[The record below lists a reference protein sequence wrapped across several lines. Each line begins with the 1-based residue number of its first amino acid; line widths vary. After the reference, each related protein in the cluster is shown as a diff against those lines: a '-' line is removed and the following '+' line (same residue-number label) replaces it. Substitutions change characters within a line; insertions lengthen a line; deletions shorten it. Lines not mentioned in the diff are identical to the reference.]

1 MNPEPSDAR
10 SLSSCHR
17 KAVLAG
23 ATVLLLVF
31 GALVWRDY
39 PAELARETEVF
50 GTAGSEELLE
60 LDDGPGHVLAGSG
73 SPGVRA
79 QPTAEQMQ
87 DRDPGTR
94 TGNAPESGYRTNGRY
109 VIEDQV
115 TGTPRIAA
123 LSRVLP
129 LSFFLLAAFGAL
141 FAVYRYL
148 VQMFIAPAV
157 RLASLREALS
167 HGGGS
172 ADVTA
177 FPQQWRSVVRQIVQ
191 AQRATDENRRELAAA
206 KEKTRAIIDVALDAV
221 ITADSE
227 GRVVDF
233 NPSAEA
239 MFGYEAALVRGQR
252 IGDLIVPPEHR
263 DAHEHGM
270 MRYNASGKARALGR
284 RVELTAMRSGG
295 ETFPVELQIHRVDG
309 IDGVKFAANIRDLT
323 EARNAAD
330 ELAQQRERLH
340 QTEKLSAMGSMLA
353 GLAHE
358 LNNPLAVVVAQSSL
372 LQDLPDAE
380 RDADRVAKVRAAA
393 DRCGR
398 IVKTFLAMVRQQ
410 SPARAP
416 TRINDVIQRALE
428 VTSYGTM
435 SAGIEIQLDIP
446 ETLPPIQIDADQ
458 IAQVVMNLIVNAQ
471 QALQDRGTPALIRI
485 SSECAGDHLC
495 IEVADNGPGIPVAM
509 LGQIFDP
516 FFTTKPMGV
525 GTGIGLAL
533 CRNIVAAHGGTITAG
548 PAPKGGA
555 LFTVLLPLPAQ
566 ERAGPAGREVPVA
579 AGTGL
584 SVLVVDDEPTVGDAL
599 AATLEAEGCAV
610 RIVQSVEA
618 AVSAWLEA
626 PANLIFCDLHMPDG
640 GALTLRMR
648 LQAKDPESVSRLIFV
663 TGDTVSGPGRIA
675 EAIGQ
680 DDVRLL
686 AKPFAREDVAQFLAC
701 ERE

>member
-17 KAVLAG
+17 KATLAG
-23 ATVLLLVF
+23 VTVLLLLL

-39 PAELARETEVF
+39 QAELAQV
-50 GTAGSEELLE
+50 
-60 LDDGPGHVLAGSG
+60 
-73 SPGVRA
+73 
-79 QPTAEQMQ
+79 
-87 DRDPGTR
+87 RDPDQR
-94 TGNAPESGYRTNGRY
+94 VESALEGNYRFNGRY
-109 VIEDQV
+109 VIEEQV
-115 TGTPRIAA
+115 TGTPWSTVTPVPTTAMRVAA
-123 LSRVLP
+123 LDRVLP

-141 FAVYRYL
+141 IGIYCYL
-148 VQMFIAPAV
+148 VHMFIAPAI
-157 RLASLREALS
+157 RLARLRETLS
-167 HGGGS
+167 HASGP
-172 ADVTA
+172 ADGPA
-177 FPQQWRSVVRQIVQ
+177 FPRQWRSVVRQVVQ
-191 AQRATDENRRELAAA
+191 AQRAADENRRELAAA
-206 KEKTRAIIDVALDAV
+206 KEKTQAIIDVALDAV

-239 MFGYEAALVRGQR
+239 MFGYQAALVRGQK

-263 DAHEHGM
+263 GAHEHGM
-270 MRYNASGKARALGR
+270 ARYNASGQAHALGR
-284 RVELTAMRSGG
+284 RVELTAMRRGG

-323 EARNAAD
+323 EARNAAR
-330 ELAQQRERLH
+330 ELAEQRERLH

-380 RDADRVAKVRAAA
+380 RDKDRVAKVRAAA

-410 SPARAP
+410 SPTRAP
-416 TRINDVIQRALE
+416 VKIEDVIQRALD

-435 SAGIEIQLDIP
+435 SAGIDVQLDIP
-446 ETLPPIQIDADQ
+446 KTLPPIRIDADQ
-458 IAQVVMNLIVNAQ
+458 IAQVIMNLVVNAQ
-471 QALQDRGTPALIRI
+471 QALQGRGAPARIRI
-485 SSECAGDHLC
+485 GAAHAGDHLC
-495 IEVADNGPGIPVAM
+495 IEVTDNGPGIPVEL

-516 FFTTKPMGV
+516 FFTTKPMGA

-533 CRNIVAAHGGTITAG
+533 CRNIVDAHGGTITAG
-548 PAPKGGA
+548 PAPEGGA
-555 LFTVLLPLPAQ
+555 QFIIRLPIPAQ
-566 ERAGPAGREVPVA
+566 GHAGTAGRQTPVI
-579 AGTGL
+579 AGAGL

-599 AATLEAEGCAV
+599 AATLEAEGCTV
-610 RIVQSVEA
+610 RIVQSIEA
-618 AVSAWLEA
+618 AMSVWRQA
-626 PANLIFCDLHMPDG
+626 PADLIFCDLHMPDG
-640 GALTLRMR
+640 GALSLRKR
-648 LQAKDPESVSRLIFV
+648 LQAEDPECVSRLIFV
-663 TGDTVSGPGRIA
+663 TGDTVSGPRRIK
-675 EAIGQ
+675 EATGQ

-686 AKPFAREDVAQFLAC
+686 AKPFGREDVARFLVC